1 MPTPALP
8 GHHADPNLVRFG
20 DTYYLYATT
29 DGYDG
34 WSGTSFEAWSSPD
47 LVTWTNHGTI
57 LDVRDLA
64 WADGH
69 AWAPAAV
76 ESDGRY
82 YFYFTASQSI
92 GVAVADSPTG
102 PFVDALGHPL
112 VDKADYA
119 GEQQIDPSVFVDD
132 DGQAYLYWGNMTPRV
147 VPLDDDLLGYDPAD
161 VRVLEGLD
169 DFREA
174 PWVVRLGDGYH
185 LSWSVDDTR
194 SPDYRVAHATGPTPY
209 GPWTPRGLLLQ
220 KDPALGVVGT
230 GHHSIL
236 RAHTGDWYVAYHRHA
251 IPGGDGTHREVVI
264 DRLHA
269 DASTFRPVVPTLDG
283 VPPLP
288 PVRPTHE
295 SLVAPTG
302 VRPAR
307 FRPPA
312 GASSAGGESLDGSW
326 RFRLFET
333 AATGVSPA
341 DAGEDWDE
349 LVVPGHWQLAGA
361 PDAWPYGRP
370 AYTNV
375 LYPIPVDPPRVPRAN
390 PTGEYRRTFTVP
402 AGWRSEGRVVLRFE
416 GVDSWFEV
424 AVNGRVLAQSSG
436 SRVPTEVDVTDVLR
450 DGENLLAVR
459 VTQWS
464 AHTYLEDQD
473 QWWLS
478 GIYRGVRLE
487 HRPVGGVEHV
497 TLHAGYD
504 HLTGEGVLRVSVEGA
519 GDAVVR
525 VPELGVEVA
534 AGDEVRLAGVEPWS
548 AEQPRLY
555 DVVVVAPAETVTLRA
570 GFRTVAIVDGVFTV
584 NGRPVTLY
592 GVNRHEFEP
601 TRGRAVT
608 PETMLADV
616 LLMKRHHVNAV
627 RTSHYP
633 PHPHFLDLCDEHG
646 LYVMDEN
653 DLETHGFDAF
663 DWRGNPTD
671 DPAWEP
677 LLVDRVTR
685 MVRRDAHHPSVVIWS
700 LGNESRKG
708 RNVGAMA
715 RAVRAL
721 DGTRPVHYE
730 GDWSSEHVD
739 MYSRM
744 YPTSQEVDLVGRG
757 EEPGWSDTA
766 LDARRRT
773 LPFVLCEYA
782 HAMGNGPGGLT
793 DYVDLFDAHPRVLG
807 GFVWEWIDHGIATR
821 AADGTPFFGYGGD
834 FGEELHD
841 GTFIADGLLLPDRT
855 PSPGL
860 LELAAVYA
868 PVGVRPVDGR
878 PGTLVVRNR
887 YAFLSTAHARLVW
900 TVVADGEVAAK
911 GEIDTVLAPGETVE
925 VVAADV
931 VGDALDHLDPT
942 TTAWFVLRALPRDE
956 SADLAGGNLGAG
968 QLLLRRGTLPPAPG
982 LRVAG
987 GSSAPSAASSAGPSS
1002 PRAAS
1007 DRTGGG
1013 HRVGPVE
1020 LDATGRVTRIGG
1032 TDVRLAR
1039 VDAWRAPTDNDLRR
1053 SWYDAIGDGEAW
1065 ERAGLT
1071 RLHERLDTVAWRD
1084 GTLVVTG
1091 RTAGAA
1097 TDCALAVRYE
1107 WREIDSSTADLV
1119 VHLRPEGRWPGS
1131 VARLGWLLALEQ
1143 ESAGS
1148 VGVDWVGLGPD
1159 ESYAD
1164 SARAALAGRWQHTVD
1179 ALQTRYTH
1187 PQENGA
1193 RRGVTRATLDLAAG
1207 PLTLTAGGTRVG
1219 DREVTGFELTARP
1232 WSDTALASAAHPH
1245 ELAADGLLWLHVD
1258 AAQHGLGSAAC
1269 GPGVLPNAALRPAPT
1284 RLHLRLTT

>member
-1 MPTPALP
+1 MPSPAVP
-8 GHHADPNLVRFG
+8 GHHADPTLVRFG

-29 DGYDG
+29 DGHDG
-34 WSGTSFEAWSSPD
+34 WSATAFEAWSSPD
-47 LVTWTNHGTI
+47 LVTWTNHGQV

-69 AWAPAAV
+69 AWAPDAV
-76 ESDGRY
+76 ERDGRY

-102 PFVDALGHPL
+102 PFVDALGRPL
-112 VDKADYA
+112 VDRADYD
-119 GEQQIDPSVFVDD
+119 GEQQIDPAVLVDD
-132 DGQAYLYWGNMTPRV
+132 DGRAYLTWGNMTPRV
-147 VPLDDDLLGYDPAD
+147 VPLHDDLVSYDPAE
-161 VRVLEGLD
+161 VRVLDGLD

-174 PWVVRLGDGYH
+174 PWLVRLGDGYH

-194 SPDYRVAHATGPTPY
+194 SPDYRVAHATGPTPF
-209 GPWTPRGLLLQ
+209 GPWTPHGLLLE
-220 KDPALGVVGT
+220 KDPALGIVGT
-230 GHHSIL
+230 GHHAIL

-264 DRLHA
+264 DRLEV
-269 DASTFRPVVPTLDG
+269 DGGTFRPVVPTLDG
-283 VPPLP
+283 VAPLP

-295 SLVAPTG
+295 SLVPPTG

-312 GASSAGGESLDGSW
+312 GASDAGVVALDGAW
-326 RFRLFET
+326 RFRLSDE
-333 AATGVSPA
+333 AATGVATDDPG
-341 DAGEDWDE
+341 DGWDE
-349 LVVPGHWQLAGA
+349 ITVPGHWQLAGA

-390 PTGEYRRTFTVP
+390 PTGEYRRTFDVP
-402 AGWRSEGRVVLRFE
+402 ASWRRDGRVVLRFE
-416 GVDSWFEV
+416 GVDSWCEV
-424 AVNGRVLAQSSG
+424 AVNGHVLAQSSG
-436 SRVPTEVDVTDVLR
+436 SRLPTEVDVTDALV
-450 DGENLLAVR
+450 DGDNLLAVR

-478 GIYRGVRLE
+478 GIFRDVTLE
-487 HRPVGGVEHV
+487 HRPDGGVEHV
-497 TLHAGYD
+497 TLHADYD
-504 HLTGEGVLRVSVEGA
+504 HVTGAGTLRVEVEGA
-519 GDAVVR
+519 PAARVR
-525 VPELGVEVA
+525 VPELGVEGA
-534 AGDEVRLAGVEPWS
+534 AGETLRVEHVEPWS
-548 AEQPRLY
+548 AESPRLY
-555 DVVVVAPAETVTLRA
+555 DVVVAAGAENVTLRA

-584 NGRPVTLY
+584 NGAPVTLY

-608 PETMLADV
+608 PGTMLADV

-685 MVRRDAHHPSVVIWS
+685 MVRRDAHHASVVIWS

-715 RAVRAL
+715 RTIRAL
-721 DGTRPVHYE
+721 DATRPIHYE
-730 GDWSSEHVD
+730 GDWASTHVD

-744 YPTSQEVDLVGRG
+744 YPTSQEVALIGRG
-757 EEPGWSDTA
+757 EEAAWPDATA
-766 LDARRRT
+766 DARRRT

-793 DYVDLFDAHPRVLG
+793 DYVDLFDAHPRLMG

-821 AADGTPFFGYGGD
+821 TADGTPFHGYGGD

-860 LELAAVYA
+860 VELAAVYA
-868 PVGVRPVDGR
+868 PVGVRPVDGPAPALR
-878 PGTLVVRNR
+878 VRNR
-887 YAFLSTAHARLVW
+887 YAFTTTAHARLVW
-900 TVVADGEVAAK
+900 TLVADGEVAAK
-911 GEIDTVLAPGETVE
+911 GEVDEVLAPGAS
-925 VVAADV
+925 VVVTAADV
-931 VGDALDHLDPT
+931 LGDALDHVDPAAT
-942 TTAWFVLRALPRDE
+942 VWWVLRALPRDE
-956 SADLAGGNLGAG
+956 SATFSGGDLGSG
-968 QLLLRRGTLPPAPG
+968 QVLLRRGVLPDA
-982 LRVAG
+982 AG
-987 GSSAPSAASSAGPSS
+987 GRVPT
-1002 PRAAS
+1002 
-1007 DRTGGG
+1007 RTTTGV
-1013 HRVGPVE
+1013 RVGPVE
-1020 LDATGRVTRIGG
+1020 LDHAGRVVRIGG
-1032 TDVRLAR
+1032 TPVAVAR

-1053 SWYDAIGDGEAW
+1053 SWYDPIGDADAW
-1065 ERAGLT
+1065 SRAGLT
-1071 RLHERLDTVAWRD
+1071 RLHERLDTVAVHG
-1084 GTLVVTG
+1084 GTVVVTG

-1097 TDCALAVRYE
+1097 TDCGLAVRYE
-1107 WREIDSSTADLV
+1107 WREVDATTADLV
-1119 VHLRPEGRWPGS
+1119 VRITPEGRWPGS

-1143 ESAGS
+1143 PSAGS
-1148 VGVDWVGLGPD
+1148 VAVDWAGLGPH

-1164 SARAALAGRWQHTVD
+1164 SARAALAGRWRHTVD
-1179 ALQTRYTH
+1179 DLQTRYTV

-1207 PLTLTAGGTRVG
+1207 PLTLRAGDVRVG
-1219 DREVTGFELTARP
+1219 ARPVPGFELTARP
-1232 WSDTALASAAHPH
+1232 WSDAALAAAAHPH
-1245 ELAADGLLWLHVD
+1245 EVEPDGLLWLHVD

-1269 GPGVLPNAALRPAPT
+1269 GPGVLPDATLHPT
-1284 RLHLRLTT
+1284 TATLHLRVTA